1 MPNFKYNFL
10 TIEGEE
16 LKVGVYSPYFE
27 NCLPQYMEYQLKV
40 FEKLNVNL
48 NQCLHTKTCPQTNM
62 VRHGEFLNEISR
74 SEEVDYL
81 VFFDVDAIPLK
92 ENFLEILIK
101 RIHGKKAILGIEQ
114 KSNHVDVDNAKK
126 WGGFN
131 SKQFSEL
138 KSTKQCYAGPA
149 CFVISKDTYQYLG
162 EPSYNETFRSD
173 CGEELSWIAR
183 DKGVEVQYIK
193 FTSCEIPMWPLRE
206 GVKFGI
212 ASDYEDLVFHNFQA
226 RLSDTDLLVKNPRV
240 NYFINKC
247 ETVLNNDVKVLTR
260 N

>member
-27 NCLPQYMEYQLKV
+27 ICLPQYMEYQLKV

-92 ENFLEILIK
+92 ENFLEILI
-101 RIHGKKAILGIEQ
+101 
-114 KSNHVDVDNAKK
+114 
-126 WGGFN
+126 
-131 SKQFSEL
+131 
-138 KSTKQCYAGPA
+138 
-149 CFVISKDTYQYLG
+149 
-162 EPSYNETFRSD
+162 
-173 CGEELSWIAR
+173 
-183 DKGVEVQYIK
+183 
-193 FTSCEIPMWPLRE
+193 
-206 GVKFGI
+206 
-212 ASDYEDLVFHNFQA
+212 
-226 RLSDTDLLVKNPRV
+226 
-240 NYFINKC
+240 
-247 ETVLNNDVKVLTR
+247 
-260 N
+260 